1 MPALSPSRAA
11 SLARDEKA
19 LNVRM
24 FARLVAWGAA
34 ALVALVVAVAA
45 ERTELGSQ
53 RAHASLTA
61 MLSPPAEPDQQ
72 LSEQRLAWS
81 EGFDKQMRRQA
92 EVIVALTQ
100 ERDALTEKITAL
112 ERQVGDLSGT
122 LVRTT
127 ARLEAEMKTAQQAA
141 AAASAAATRI
151 AQTRPEPSEPAAPA
165 VAPPGVAPPR
175 TPPVREAAAPA
186 AVPPAFL
193 PNSLPLGAVHA
204 GTPAYTGTIPMPVGA
219 TPETNG
225 PPAMQRPFPVR
236 APAPAAPEVVAALAR
251 PSGAAPANSSA
262 LLYGPLFRSNPLLTT
277 GILDTPIEH
286 GALATEFA
294 IDLGP
299 ATTIDAMRARWSEIK
314 TAQSPLFDNL
324 KPLVALKDG
333 GKTGQELHLV
343 AGPLTTTAASGRLCA
358 VLSGTGVPCQATMYE
373 GQRLTA
379 R

>member
-24 FARLVAWGAA
+24 FAKLVAWGAA
-34 ALVALVVAVAA
+34 ALVALIVAVAA

-61 MLSPPAEPDQQ
+61 MLNPPAEPDQQ
-72 LSEQRLAWS
+72 VSEQMMAWS
-81 EGFDKQMRRQA
+81 EGFDKQMHRQA

-100 ERDALTEKITAL
+100 ERDALTEKITGL
-112 ERQVGDLSGT
+112 ERQVGDLGGT

-127 ARLEAEMKTAQQAA
+127 ARLEAEMKTAQQVAQ
-141 AAASAAATRI
+141 AAATRI
-151 AQTRPEPSEPAAPA
+151 AQVRPEPPEPAAPA
-165 VAPPGVAPPR
+165 TAAPR
-175 TPPVREAAAPA
+175 TPPVREAAIPA

-204 GTPAYTGTIPMPVGA
+204 GAPAYTGTIPMPVT
-219 TPETNG
+219 TPEPNG

-236 APAPAAPEVVAALAR
+236 APPPPAPAPAVVAALAR
-251 PSGAAPANSSA
+251 PNGATPANSSA

-277 GILDTPIEH
+277 GIIDMPIERS
-286 GALATEFA
+286 AIATEFA

-299 ATTIDAMRARWSEIK
+299 ATTIDALRTRWSEIK
-314 TAQSPLFDNL
+314 TGQAPLFDNL

-358 VLSGTGVPCQATMYE
+358 VLSGTGVPCQPTAYE
-373 GQRLTA
+373 GQHLTA